1 MKLGSVEHFT
11 KIYNDL
17 ADEQNGVNT
26 MKKDC
31 IPFLERKI
39 QTLKEKIELLE
50 QENEALKK
58 EITLSKNLKNFM
70 VDGFDIDNPYD
81 YR

>member
-17 ADEQNGVNT
+17 ADEQTAELNQ
-26 MKKDC
+26 
-31 IPFLERKI
+31 EI
-39 QTLKEKIELLE
+39 QRLKEKIELLE
-50 QENEALKK
+50 LENSNLKV

-70 VDGFDIDNPYD
+70 VDGFDIDNPHD

>member
-17 ADEQNGVNT
+17 ADEQNAELNQ
-26 MKKDC
+26 
-31 IPFLERKI
+31 EI
-39 QTLKEKIELLE
+39 QRLKEKIELLE
-50 QENEALKK
+50 LENSNLKV

-70 VDGFDIDNPYD
+70 VDGFDIDNPYE
-81 YR
+81 YK

>member
-1 MKLGSVEHFT
+1 MSFDYMNEKQLTWWAQSR
-11 KIYNDL
+11 IRN
-17 ADEQNGVNT
+17 
-26 MKKDC
+26 
-31 IPFLERKI
+31 
-39 QTLKEKIELLE
+39 LKERIELLE
-50 QENEALKK
+50 QENKALKK

>member
-17 ADEQNGVNT
+17 AE
-26 MKKDC
+26 KKDC
-31 IPFLERKI
+31 LPFLERKI

-50 QENEALKK
+50 QENKALKK
-58 EITLSKNLKNFM
+58 EIALSKNLKNFM
-70 VDGFDIDNPYD
+70 VDGFDIDNPD
-81 YR
+81 GYR